1 MGVKADNHRE
11 ANGTR
16 VHGEGDGNIQT
27 RLGLR
32 TFLKS
37 HSALDEG
44 KQREFEPFV
53 EVNWIHNTQQFGTQM
68 DGVDIRQAGS
78 KNLGEIKTGVE
89 GQISPSV
96 NLWGNIGVQMGD
108 KGYNDTAAMVGIK
121 YNFK

>member
-1 MGVKADNHRE
+1 
-11 ANGTR
+11 NGTR

-96 NLWGNIGVQMGD
+96 NLWGN
-108 KGYNDTAAMVGIK
+108 
-121 YNFK
+121 